1 MKIGTYLW
9 PFMLLMIGGIGL
21 ENETNVSVEKSVYAE
36 AFKSEQ
42 YKFPDMS
49 FDLNKFYIG
58 LKIDSFVKSKN
69 INGNIIVARD
79 GKIIYKRSEG
89 YANFGDYKPLN
100 FQSTFQ
106 LASTSKPFTAVS
118 IMQLVEK
125 SKINLDDTIQKYIPE
140 FPYKN
145 ITVRMLLCHRS
156 GLPDY
161 TKFAGVYVNE
171 EEYFDNEKLIAV
183 MADKR
188 PKIYAFPNTVFDY
201 CNTNFAV
208 LTSIVERVSGLAF
221 EDYLKKNIF
230 DPLDMKSSYGYRK
243 GKTPWKANQ
252 TAGYESNGKLRP
264 TDFLDGVLGDKG
276 IYSTADDLLKFDQ
289 SFYSKKILTTAS
301 IKEMQTAQT
310 WESQSKG
317 YGLGY
322 RILTMS
328 DYSKGVYHNGWWK
341 GYSNAFFRIPEK
353 GITVIILCNKFNSSV
368 YKCAQPI
375 VSILTNTPPLP
386 ENNELGGSE

>member
-1 MKIGTYLW
+1 MKLLQYIL
-9 PFMLLMIGGIGL
+9 PFLILLGVETGIEKK
-21 ENETNVSVEKSVYAE
+21 ENTTFETNMYAA

-49 FDLNKFYIG
+49 FDLNRFYVG

-69 INGNIIVARD
+69 INGNIIVAKD

-89 YANFGDYKPLN
+89 YANFEDYKPLN

-118 IMQLVEK
+118 IMQLVDK
-125 SKINLDDTIQKYIPE
+125 GKVNLEDTIQKYIPE

-145 ITVRMLLCHRS
+145 LTVRMLLCHRS

-161 TKFAGVYVNE
+161 TKFASTYVNE
-171 EEYFDNEKLIAV
+171 NLPFDNENLIDV
-183 MADKR
+183 MAKNK
-188 PKIYAFPNTVFDY
+188 PKLLALPNTIFDY

-208 LTSIVERVSGLAF
+208 LTTIVERVSGLPF
-221 EDYLKKNIF
+221 EEYLKKNIF
-230 DPLDMKSSYGYRK
+230 DPLEMKNSYGYRK

-252 TAGYESNGKLRP
+252 TTGYESNGRIRN

-276 IYSTADDLLKFDQ
+276 VYSTVDDLLKFDQ
-289 SFYSKKILTTAS
+289 SFYNKKILSAAS
-301 IKEMQTAQT
+301 IKEMQSAQT
-310 WESQSKG
+310 WESDTKG

-322 RILTMS
+322 RIVTMA

-353 GITVIILCNKFNSSV
+353 GITVIILCNKFNSGV
-368 YKCAQPI
+368 YKSAQPI
-375 VSILTNTPPLP
+375 VGILTNTPYIS
-386 ENNELGGSE
+386 EYGLGGSE